1 MLYNEIYKYPINNVS
16 YIDKYIK
23 YNILYHTYIFNTS
36 IIQNAIYNIFKIALT
51 TYYILYNKLTL
62 QIMAYVTIV

>member
-1 MLYNEIYKYPINNVS
+1 MKYIKYPINKIS
-16 YIDKYIK
+16 YIEEYIK

-36 IIQNAIYNIFKIALT
+36 IIQNIVYNIFKIALT

-62 QIMAYVTIV
+62 QIIFHAYIV

>member
-1 MLYNEIYKYPINNVS
+1 MKYIKYPINKIS
-16 YIDKYIK
+16 YIEEYIK

-36 IIQNAIYNIFKIALT
+36 IIQNIVYNIFKIALT

-62 QIMAYVTIV
+62 QIIFHVYIV